1 LNSSLEFQ
9 LLLLMVG
16 SCPIDSAYAICF
28 WTIYKKYVCEYYG
41 FNRVVNAN
49 CQKCLRHD

>member
-41 FNRVVNAN
+41 FNRVLNIFDSWR
-49 CQKCLRHD
+49 LRHD